1 MKSIT
6 FVMTYSIVS
15 KCYLLYLS
23 FQEIAQGCI
32 QVQCACS
39 VMEKYLKNNEK
50 TSLLPIPTTRYTF
63 HTLINLLP
71 IITNITTVD
80 LKKRYDQGYSNHL
93 KTLPQLPKY
102 YNLHLFLSGTSF
114 FIHIHVLIILS
125 VSYAFISSRSVSP
138 IVIHKILRHCL

>member
-1 MKSIT
+1 M
-6 FVMTYSIVS
+6 
-15 KCYLLYLS
+15 LS
-23 FQEIAQGCI
+23 FG
-32 QVQCACS
+32 
-39 VMEKYLKNNEK
+39 KYLKNIEK
-50 TSLLPIPTTRYTF
+50 TSLLPIHTTKYTF

-80 LKKRYDQGYSNHL
+80 LKKQYDQGYSNHL

-114 FIHIHVLIILS
+114 FIYIHVLIILD

-138 IVIHKILRHCL
+138 IVIIKILRHCLYLVLGKKKKPLKYKITIFIQQKSYIYKS